1 MYSFLNI
8 NDIIRTNL
16 QKVYEQFLK
25 MYDNEQAI
33 LEINNFINNIKEQN
47 YLFYQTLI
55 GLGFIDRFSILN
67 EKQKYDN
74 LTEYEEQILELFN
87 DIYDLNDLEQILD
100 SNPDILNYII
110 NGIIIF
116 NRLNKKNK
124 AKALLQL
131 DDKLIYNFN
140 QFHLVEK
147 CEMFKDVSIY
157 EIIEMY
163 KKTKEFYIE
172 ETIIEII
179 ELFDIQLLANSEN
192 YNQLLLQMVQELYKW
207 YKAMD
212 TINSEII
219 FDLDKKMIEL
229 VENYNV
235 DEIVFNLTNDCN
247 LLENLIR
254 NFLYYETNELEIDKN
269 EVNLIYEEVVD
280 AKVKAK
286 LKEV

>member
-87 DIYDLNDLEQILD
+87 DICDLNDLEQILD